1 MSFIPRIKLISPT
14 INNTGALLLLYTTQ
28 DQGFKGAVAL
38 LIKKTEQML
47 ICSALIKRKEQVGS
61 KGSNMMAFIGVATD

>member
-1 MSFIPRIKLISPT
+1 MKTSCIFYPWPHPQLTTLS
-14 INNTGALLLLYTTQ
+14 LLLYTTQ
-28 DQGFKGAVAL
+28 DQGFFKRGVAL